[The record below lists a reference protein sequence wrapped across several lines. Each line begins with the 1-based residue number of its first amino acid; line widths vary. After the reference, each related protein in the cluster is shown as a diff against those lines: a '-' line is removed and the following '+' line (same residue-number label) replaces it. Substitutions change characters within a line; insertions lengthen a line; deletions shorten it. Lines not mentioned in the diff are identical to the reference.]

1 MIIHM
6 KHVLPRSCNARAYSQ
21 AIQASQHALPTPGQ
35 GVMVNSALARHS
47 YFVRRNSRGSLP
59 VYTDIRNGGTRYH
72 VQIRNVEGRIN
83 VSCIHILVFP
93 SLTPPRLYRQALAAE
108 LKQSLFNGDS
118 PEASRLVVKVQGQ
131 RHITLTGGR
140 FKRDVATWLT
150 EKGF

>member
-72 VQIRNVEGRIN
+72 VQIRNVEGRVN
-83 VSCIHILVFP
+83 
-93 SLTPPRLYRQALAAE
+93 ALAAE